1 MNRLK
6 NIIISNENKLITLS
20 DQGLVSGINF
30 VIGIL
35 LARWIGLENYG
46 IYALVWMAI
55 LFVSSV
61 HQSAFISSL
70 FALLPKKENANEFIS
85 QLMALQIAFSVGVCI
100 LLSIV
105 GLSLADISESLTK
118 VTESTI
124 LITSTIAGV
133 FVLNDFLRRVG
144 FAKSKSKTVLK
155 MDLLGYGLQ
164 PILLLSINQF
174 GSLGVQETLLALLIS
189 YGASSLFGIMQLSCY
204 PVFKNMTTT
213 SLEIWNYSRFL
224 IGTSLLQWLS
234 GNFFLI
240 TAAGVLGPVALGA
253 IRIAQNVMG
262 VMHVLL
268 LTLENIVPLKAAETF
283 HQKGS
288 SETVKYVFKIFIQAA
303 IPFVGLLVPIAL
315 FRVEILELIYGNSYV
330 DYAFVLLTFCGIY
343 VLIFIGTQLRFLI
356 RTFERN
362 NLIFYSYVATSILG
376 LTTANFF
383 VTKFQ
388 INGVLLGIALTQI
401 IMVSF
406 YLFSLKSE
414 LKWLVK

>member
-6 NIIISNENKLITLS
+6 NIFTQNQNKLITLS

-30 VIGIL
+30 IIGIL

-46 IYALVWMAI
+46 VYALVWMAV

-70 FALLPKKENANEFIS
+70 FALLPKKGNPNQFIN
-85 QLMALQIAFSVGVCI
+85 QLMGLQIAFSLIVCI
-100 LLSIV
+100 LFSIF
-105 GLSLADISESLTK
+105 GLSLSGFYDSLASISKT
-118 VTESTI
+118 TI
-124 LITSTIAGV
+124 LITSTIAAV

-144 FAKSKSKTVLK
+144 FAKNKSKTVLG
-155 MDLLGYGLQ
+155 MDLIGYGLQ
-164 PILLLSINQF
+164 PILLLTIHQF
-174 GSLGVQETLLALLIS
+174 DALGVQETLLALLIS
-189 YGASSLFGIMQLSCY
+189 YSASSLFGILRLACY
-204 PVFKNMTTT
+204 PVFKNAASI
-213 SLEIWNYSRFL
+213 SLEVWTYSRFL

-234 GNFFLI
+234 GNFFLL
-240 TAAGVLGPVALGA
+240 TAAGILGPIALGA

-268 LTLENIVPLKAAETF
+268 LTLENIVPLKAAETL

-288 SETVKYVFKIFIQAA
+288 SETVKYVFHIFLQAA
-303 IPFVGLLVPIAL
+303 IPFVGLLIPIAF
-315 FRVEILELIYGNSYV
+315 FRAELLELIYGNSYV
-330 DYAFVLLTFCGIY
+330 DYAFVLLAFCGIY

-376 LTTANFF
+376 ITTANFF

-388 INGVLLGIALTQI
+388 INGVLAGIAITQI